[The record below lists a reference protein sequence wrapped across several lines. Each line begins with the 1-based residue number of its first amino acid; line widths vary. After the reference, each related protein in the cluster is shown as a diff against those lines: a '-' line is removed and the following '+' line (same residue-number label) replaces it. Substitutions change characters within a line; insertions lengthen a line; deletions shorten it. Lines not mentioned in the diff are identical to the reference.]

1 MDKPIKASK
10 LEDWDYRDETHSAN
24 ERLRGDGEWTGPV
37 PHRRITNLPC
47 LVLFVLANCALGTSI
62 YFVTQDSDF
71 HRLFHAGDFR
81 GEVCGYGGLSQMP
94 YAYYPDS
101 TNTALVICQQRC
113 PQYFVRDYICY
124 YDTDYET
131 LLMDFGC
138 WDSMESTRLGYYCIP
153 GDRTDRENV
162 WQHLMEPL
170 EVLRRG
176 AGDYIQAWDVVVGGV
191 AVASGVGFLLLLF
204 LQWRWTALW
213 FLRLMLA
220 GAVALVVFFAYLV
233 YLTSIYVSTT

>member
-24 ERLRGDGEWTGPV
+24 ERLRGDGEWSGPV
-37 PHRRITNLPC
+37 PHRRCTNLPC
-47 LVLFVLANCALGTSI
+47 LLLFLLANCALGTSI

-71 HRLFHAGDFR
+71 HRLFHGADFR
-81 GEVCGYGGLSQMP
+81 AEVCGYGGLSEMP

-101 TNTALVICQQRC
+101 TDTSLVICQQRC

-131 LLMDFGC
+131 LLMEFGC

-153 GDRTDRENV
+153 GDRTNRENV

-176 AGDYIQAWDVVVGGV
+176 AGDYIQAWDVVLGGIC
-191 AVASGVGFLLLLF
+191 VASGVGFLLLL
-204 LQWRWTALW
+204 LLRWRWTAVW
-213 FLRLMLA
+213 FLRLMLL
-220 GAVALVVFFAYLV
+220 GAIALVVFFAYLV
-233 YLTSIYVSTT
+233 YLTSIYVLAT